1 MKKTDVDFMLSFA
14 TLMSKLENGE
24 DCTAEYEQIDQM
36 TEENKESISQQL
48 IDRLVSRGEMQFLPA
63 LLRVGYLD
71 ADYVQDF
78 ADALGAKDIT
88 AKQELVR
95 RVLARTEPYGRVM
108 MDDLFWKN
116 LTLTAINVQDNELL
130 TQFIRKVE
138 QLRDSAEE

>member
-48 IDRLVSRGEMQFLPA
+48 IDRLVSREEMQFLPA

-78 ADALGAKDIT
+78 ADALGAKDT
-88 AKQELVR
+88 AAKQELVR

-108 MDDLFWKN
+108 MYDLFWKN
-116 LTLTAINVQDNELL
+116 LTLTAINAQDNELL
-130 TQFIRKVE
+130 AQFIRKVE